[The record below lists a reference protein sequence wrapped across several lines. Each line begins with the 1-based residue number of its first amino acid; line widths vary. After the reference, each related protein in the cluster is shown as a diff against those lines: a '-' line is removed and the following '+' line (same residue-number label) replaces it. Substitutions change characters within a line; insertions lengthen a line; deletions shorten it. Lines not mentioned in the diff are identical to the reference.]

1 MIQVTSQMRIVVAVE
16 PVDFRNG
23 IDGLVRI
30 CKEVLRAD
38 PFAGW
43 LFVFRGRRGTAIKAL
58 YYDGQG
64 FYLVQKRLSSGRFRY
79 WPGTPDQVSS
89 TLEAHQLQ
97 VLFAAGDPAVARGA
111 PPWKRIGPVSR

>member
-1 MIQVTSQMRIVVAVE
+1 MIQVTSHMRIVVAVE

-30 CKEVLRAD
+30 CKEVLQAD

-64 FYLVQKRLSSGRFRY
+64 FYLVQKRLSTGRFRY
-79 WPGTPDQVSS
+79 WPGNPTQVST

-97 VLFAAGDPAVARGA
+97 VLLAAGDPTAARGA
-111 PPWKRIGPVSR
+111 PAWKRVRTVSR